1 MTLNFSNKIVNK
13 EHFPFFEI
21 KDILPVEF
29 YNTLRKDII
38 EIYTNELK
46 KYKNFEENLFNA
58 TSKGALNFIP
68 SFYIGGGREKDSQKI
83 FYKLSQKYTSFKTLI
98 EYFNNEKFCN
108 KIYSILEKK
117 NLLKINKLRDP
128 EYKLSF
134 LEYLLFN
141 NYYINFKLSFFTKNS
156 GLGLHR
162 DHGSK
167 EVALLLYFGFSD
179 NIDRNLGGTQCYKSS
194 NKTKKFVD
202 HEIDVTQIKNFQLIY
217 DKKPEPNS
225 IFGFKKTLNSWH
237 GVNKMKL
244 PDNVYRINLQINFM
258 RLDTLK
264 NDNFFINKIK
274 YKILNIKIK
283 LYKFFNNEI

>member
-1 MTLNFSNKIVNK
+1 MKFNFSKVIKNNQY
-13 EHFPFFEI
+13 FPLFEI
-21 KDILPVEF
+21 KNFLPHDF

-46 KYKNFEENLFNA
+46 KYTKSEENLFNA
-58 TSKGALNFIP
+58 TKKGALNFIP

-83 FYKLSQKYTSFKTLI
+83 FNLLSQKHSSIKILI
-98 EYFNNEKFCN
+98 EYLNNENFCN
-108 KIYSILEKK
+108 KIYSLLEKK
-117 NLLKINKLRDP
+117 SLIKINKLRDP
-128 EYKLSF
+128 EYKLSI

-141 NYYINFKLSFFTKNS
+141 NYYVNFKLSFFTKKS

-179 NIDRNLGGTQCYKSS
+179 NLSRNSGGTQCYKPI
-194 NKTKKFVD
+194 NDTEKFID
-202 HEIDVTQIKNFQLIY
+202 HEVDENQIKDFQLIY

-225 IFGFKKTLNSWH
+225 LFGFKKTLNSWH
-237 GVNKMKL
+237 GVNKMEL

-258 RLDTLK
+258 RLDSLK
-264 NDNFFINKIK
+264 SNNFIFNRNKYI
-274 YKILNIKIK
+274 ILNLKIK
-283 LYKFFNNEI
+283 LYKFINNEV